1 MGVEEKGSQHK
12 GSAPIG
18 MLEQWNTG
26 IMGSGRLGQWFTLL
40 NRVPSEEFIGKTLL
54 TRKLMRLRRINK

>member
-1 MGVEEKGSQHK
+1 MGVEGKGSELK

-26 IMGSGRLGQWFTLL
+26 IMPARRPAGGGSGKLED
-40 NRVPSEEFIGKTLL
+40 SFIGKTLL